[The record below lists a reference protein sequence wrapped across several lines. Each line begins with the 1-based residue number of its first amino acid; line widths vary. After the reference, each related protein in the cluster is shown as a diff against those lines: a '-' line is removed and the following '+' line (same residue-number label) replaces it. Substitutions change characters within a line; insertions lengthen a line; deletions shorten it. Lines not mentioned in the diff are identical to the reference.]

1 MSILKPQNSIS
12 WIGGINAVLSLQ
24 YNKKHEL
31 LLLLSKGSLKV
42 KLNPNQAHVCCVSR
56 HMAKLC
62 SYILY
67 KNFSK
72 KCYKREAPLQ
82 EGRTK
87 FDNGVLSGTWK
98 VMSPTSESI
107 FFDLVEK
114 TYFCGENISTEEF
127 MYHHHLYDQNFS
139 HLHYS
144 EHALLL
150 IILLIITLT
159 LQLIALDFYSY
170 QVKKPCLQKNKI
182 SCRWSV

>member
-1 MSILKPQNSIS
+1 MPIANIFSSYWSYIQRIS
-12 WIGGINAVLSLQ
+12 ESYRNDFLNLNEMRTEHTRENAVLSLQ

-62 SYILY
+62 SYSLY

-87 FDNGVLSGTWK
+87 FDNGVLSGT
-98 VMSPTSESI
+98 
-107 FFDLVEK
+107 
-114 TYFCGENISTEEF
+114 
-127 MYHHHLYDQNFS
+127 
-139 HLHYS
+139 
-144 EHALLL
+144 
-150 IILLIITLT
+150 
-159 LQLIALDFYSY
+159 
-170 QVKKPCLQKNKI
+170 
-182 SCRWSV
+182 